1 MRYDTRRSNTTT
13 KIYESVGT
21 ILSIK
26 DYNDDS
32 LVELC
37 FREGCNYVVTGIASI
52 SSTSRTLEIDVNY
65 FGGLRLNQ
73 QIFFT
78 GLNFSFGNEIFE
90 LRFESPVEITGPR
103 KVTVTIPPQGSPRRF
118 TVEAPKKSL
127 QVE

>member
-13 KIYESVGT
+13 KIYESFGT

-37 FREGCNYVVTGIASI
+37 YREGCNYGVTGIASI

-73 QIFFT
+73 QIFLT
-78 GLNFSFGNEIFE
+78 GLNF
-90 LRFESPVEITGPR
+90 
-103 KVTVTIPPQGSPRRF
+103 
-118 TVEAPKKSL
+118 
-127 QVE
+127 